1 MRKSIL
7 LGAAL
12 FAAAATVSL
21 GADVKTTERTQIKF
35 EGMLGRMIGMFGGSK
50 PISSTVVVHGDR
62 KATLSEG
69 GSGRIID
76 LGEEKIYDL
85 DAKRKTYKVTTFE
98 ELRRQIQEAK
108 EEAAKEAAK
117 AGEKTE
123 TPDEPGGP
131 EYEVDFDV
139 KETGATKS
147 MAGHN
152 TRQVLAIVTMRQKG
166 KTLEEAGG
174 LMLTSDMWLAP
185 RIAALDQI
193 LEFDRKFAEKVY
205 GEMATMSAGQLAA
218 LLAVHPGFQKA
229 QERLAKEGAKLQGT
243 PLMTTL
249 TLEAVKNP
257 ETAEKEKQSG
267 GGGLGGALAGRL
279 MRRNQ
284 ETAGAK
290 SKVFAS
296 SHETLTID
304 TSASEADVA
313 IPAEFKERK

>member
-1 MRKSIL
+1 MRKGIL
-7 LGAAL
+7 LSAAVL
-12 FAAAATVSL
+12 AAATVSL
-21 GADVKTTERTQIKF
+21 GADVKTTARTQIKF
-35 EGMLGRMIGMFGGSK
+35 EGMLGRMIGMFGGGK
-50 PISSTVVVHGDR
+50 PITSTVVVHGDR

-76 LGEEKIYDL
+76 LGEEKIYDI

-108 EEAAKEAAK
+108 EQAAKDAAE
-117 AGEKTE
+117 AGEKTQS
-123 TPDEPGGP
+123 PDEPGGP
-131 EYEVDFDV
+131 EYEIDFDV

-174 LMLTSDMWLAP
+174 LQLTSDMWLAP

-193 LEFDRKFAEKVY
+193 HAFDLKFAEKVA
-205 GEMATMSAGQLAA
+205 GETAAMSASQLAA

-229 QERLAKEGAKLQGT
+229 QARLAAEGAKLAGT

-249 TLEAVKNP
+249 TLEAVKDP
-257 ETAEKEKQSG
+257 AAAAEQQSG
-267 GGGLGGALAGRL
+267 GGGIGAGIAGRL
-279 MRRNQ
+279 MRRKQ
-284 ETAGAK
+284 EKPGTK
-290 SKVFAS
+290 NKVFAS

-304 TSASEADVA
+304 ASASEADVA